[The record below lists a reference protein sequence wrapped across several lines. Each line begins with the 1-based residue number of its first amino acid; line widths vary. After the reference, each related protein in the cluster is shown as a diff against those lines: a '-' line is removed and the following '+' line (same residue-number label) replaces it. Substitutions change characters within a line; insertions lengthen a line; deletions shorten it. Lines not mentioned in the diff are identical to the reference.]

1 MNIICSGP
9 AVGSAVEGVAP
20 LGGQEQGQGEGGG
33 QEAAEPL
40 GEQGQERLGDGLLL
54 LQLLTPFLLLLL
66 LLAWWRAA
74 VSAHRDGVLYTQTD
88 SRSDGGGNVGGQEYA
103 VLGEQGA

>member
-20 LGGQEQGQGEGGG
+20 LGGQEQGKGEGGG

-54 LQLLTPFLLLLL
+54 LLTLLLLL

-88 SRSDGGGNVGGQEYA
+88 ARRDGGGNVGGQEYA